1 MYDDEK
7 LEELRKR
14 AAAIAEP
21 IWETLL
27 RDIVRRVR
35 GAGGITSTAEYQIYR
50 AEQLGLAEKAIKAA
64 IAEQLKISDAAIDML
79 FEELKD
85 ETVLFE
91 ENAELRQ
98 LVEAYGTVSKKA
110 SAADYEGL
118 WAPGPDGKL
127 YTVKEAYGKIMDFAW
142 MQTATGTYDFQTA
155 VREATK
161 KLLERGLRVIPGK
174 DGRSYRLEYAVRS
187 YITNRMGEMFN
198 AVNQMNYDAIGADG
212 WEISAHPAPA
222 PDHALYQ
229 GRQYSKEEYDRINN
243 SLARKFGWWNCR
255 HLVYPIRLGVS
266 PRAYSDEQ
274 LQKYLDDNEKGVWYN
289 GQHYTLSEARD
300 RKRQLESLISQT
312 KYDILA
318 AEGDAGLLKER
329 QIRLQNQRREYERFC
344 RETGQEPENWRT
356 MVASFGRSEASKAA
370 WAARKLGMGTS
381 TLKSKDAMRTQLA
394 ALTDEERA
402 QLTQYTGFDATAIN
416 NAIRHGRV
424 NAATQE
430 KISILDSALNKGVI
444 PDRVTLYRETSLSFL
459 ELEDGTHLTRD
470 SVGKYK
476 GRIITNSIF
485 SSTSFRQ
492 LGLPGRDTVIELHVP
507 AGYQGALY
515 IRDLAHPQYKLQ
527 DEVLF
532 ARGLKYRILSVD
544 TSSDR
549 VYIKAEK
556 ISALLWHILTVGG
569 LLPSLCAMAAN
580 RGNGKK
586 MSAKDI
592 QKESPARS
600 DTRNITSVQ
609 SLNW

>member
-318 AEGDAGLLKER
+318 TEGDEQLLKER

-356 MVASFGRSEASKAA
+356 MVAAFGRSEASKAA

-381 TLKSKDAMRTQLA
+381 TLRAKDAMRVQLS
-394 ALTDEERA
+394 ALTEAERA

-416 NAIRHGRV
+416 SAIRHGRI
-424 NAATQE
+424 NAATRE
-430 KISILDSALNKGVI
+430 KIAVLDSALAKGTVPNNI
-444 PDRVTLYRETSLSFL
+444 TLYRETSPSFL
-459 ELEDGTHLTRD
+459 EFDNGAQPDKNTIGNFIGQTIPN
-470 SVGKYK
+470 
-476 GRIITNSIF
+476 RIFT
-485 SSTSFRQ
+485 STSFRQ

-532 ARGLKYRILSVD
+532 ARGLKYRLLSVD
-544 TSSDR
+544 TSGDK
-549 VYIKAEK
+549 VYIKAEVIK
-556 ISALLWHILTVGG
+556 
-569 LLPSLCAMAAN
+569 P
-580 RGNGKK
+580 
-586 MSAKDI
+586 
-592 QKESPARS
+592 
-600 DTRNITSVQ
+600 
-609 SLNW
+609 

>member
-289 GQHYTLSEARD
+289 GQHYTLSGARD

-318 AEGDAGLLKER
+318 AEGDEQLLKER

-356 MVASFGRSEASKAA
+356 MVAAFGRSEASKAA

-381 TLKSKDAMRTQLA
+381 TLRAKDAMRVQLS
-394 ALTDEERA
+394 ALTEAERA

-416 NAIRHGRV
+416 SAIRHGRI
-424 NAATQE
+424 NAATRE
-430 KISILDSALNKGVI
+430 KIAVLDSALVKGTVPNNI
-444 PDRVTLYRETSLSFL
+444 TLYRETSLSFL
-459 ELEDGTHLTRD
+459 EFDNGAQPDKNTIGNFIGQTIPN
-470 SVGKYK
+470 
-476 GRIITNSIF
+476 RIFT
-485 SSTSFRQ
+485 STSFRQ

-532 ARGLKYRILSVD
+532 ARGLKYRLLSVD
-544 TSSDR
+544 TSGDKTN
-549 VYIKAEK
+549 Y
-556 ISALLWHILTVGG
+556 
-569 LLPSLCAMAAN
+569 
-580 RGNGKK
+580 
-586 MSAKDI
+586 
-592 QKESPARS
+592 
-600 DTRNITSVQ
+600 
-609 SLNW
+609 

>member
-27 RDIVRRVR
+27 CDIVRRVR

-381 TLKSKDAMRTQLA
+381 TLRAKDAMRVQLS
-394 ALTDEERA
+394 ALTEAERA

-416 NAIRHGRV
+416 SAIRHGRI
-424 NAATQE
+424 NAATRE
-430 KISILDSALNKGVI
+430 KIAVLDSALVKGTVPNNI
-444 PDRVTLYRETSLSFL
+444 TLYRETSLSFL
-459 ELEDGTHLTRD
+459 EFDNGAQPDKNTIGNFIGQTIPN
-470 SVGKYK
+470 
-476 GRIITNSIF
+476 RIFT
-485 SSTSFRQ
+485 STSFRQ

-532 ARGLKYRILSVD
+532 ARGLKYRLLSVD
-544 TSSDR
+544 TSGDK
-549 VYIKAEK
+549 VYIKAEVIK
-556 ISALLWHILTVGG
+556 
-569 LLPSLCAMAAN
+569 P
-580 RGNGKK
+580 
-586 MSAKDI
+586 
-592 QKESPARS
+592 
-600 DTRNITSVQ
+600 
-609 SLNW
+609 

>member
-289 GQHYTLSEARD
+289 GQHYTLSGARD

-318 AEGDAGLLKER
+318 AEGDEQLLKER

-356 MVASFGRSEASKAA
+356 MMAAFGRSEASKAA

-381 TLKSKDAMRTQLA
+381 TLRAKDAMRVQLS
-394 ALTDEERA
+394 ALTEAERA

-416 NAIRHGRV
+416 SAIRHGRI
-424 NAATQE
+424 NAATRE
-430 KISILDSALNKGVI
+430 KIAVLDSALVKGTVPNNI
-444 PDRVTLYRETSLSFL
+444 TLYRETSLSFL
-459 ELEDGTHLTRD
+459 EFDNGAQPDKNTIGNFIGQTIPN
-470 SVGKYK
+470 
-476 GRIITNSIF
+476 RIFT
-485 SSTSFRQ
+485 STSFRQ

-532 ARGLKYRILSVD
+532 ARGLKYRLLSVD
-544 TSSDR
+544 TSGDK
-549 VYIKAEK
+549 VYIKAEVIK
-556 ISALLWHILTVGG
+556 
-569 LLPSLCAMAAN
+569 P
-580 RGNGKK
+580 
-586 MSAKDI
+586 
-592 QKESPARS
+592 
-600 DTRNITSVQ
+600 
-609 SLNW
+609 

>member
-243 SLARKFGWWNCR
+243 SLARKFGWRNCR

-289 GQHYTLSEARD
+289 GQHYTLSGARD

-318 AEGDAGLLKER
+318 AEGDEQLLKER

-356 MVASFGRSEASKAA
+356 MVAAFGRSEASKAA

-381 TLKSKDAMRTQLA
+381 TLRAKDAMRVQLS
-394 ALTDEERA
+394 ALTEAERA
-402 QLTQYTGFDATAIN
+402 QLTQDTGFDATAIN
-416 NAIRHGRV
+416 SAIRHGRI
-424 NAATQE
+424 NAATRE
-430 KISILDSALNKGVI
+430 KIAVLDSALAKGTVPNNI
-444 PDRVTLYRETSLSFL
+444 TLYRETSLSFL
-459 ELEDGTHLTRD
+459 EFDNGAQPDKNTIGNFIGQTIPN
-470 SVGKYK
+470 
-476 GRIITNSIF
+476 RIFT
-485 SSTSFRQ
+485 STSFRQ

-532 ARGLKYRILSVD
+532 ARGLKYRLLSVD
-544 TSSDR
+544 TSGDK
-549 VYIKAEK
+549 VYIKAEVIK
-556 ISALLWHILTVGG
+556 
-569 LLPSLCAMAAN
+569 P
-580 RGNGKK
+580 
-586 MSAKDI
+586 
-592 QKESPARS
+592 
-600 DTRNITSVQ
+600 
-609 SLNW
+609 

>member
-318 AEGDAGLLKER
+318 AEGDEQLLKER

-356 MVASFGRSEASKAA
+356 MVAAFGRSEASKAA

-381 TLKSKDAMRTQLA
+381 TLRAKDAMRVQLS
-394 ALTDEERA
+394 ALTEAERA

-416 NAIRHGRV
+416 SAIRHGRI
-424 NAATQE
+424 NAATRE
-430 KISILDSALNKGVI
+430 KIAVLDSALVKGTVPNNI
-444 PDRVTLYRETSLSFL
+444 TLYRETSLSFL
-459 ELEDGTHLTRD
+459 EFDNGAQPDKNTIGNFIGQTIPN
-470 SVGKYK
+470 
-476 GRIITNSIF
+476 RIFT
-485 SSTSFRQ
+485 STSFRQ

-532 ARGLKYRILSVD
+532 ARGLKYRLLSVD
-544 TSSDR
+544 TSGDK
-549 VYIKAEK
+549 VYIKAEVIK
-556 ISALLWHILTVGG
+556 
-569 LLPSLCAMAAN
+569 P
-580 RGNGKK
+580 
-586 MSAKDI
+586 
-592 QKESPARS
+592 
-600 DTRNITSVQ
+600 
-609 SLNW
+609 

>member
-289 GQHYTLSEARD
+289 GQHYTLSGARD

-318 AEGDAGLLKER
+318 AEGDEQLLKER

-356 MVASFGRSEASKAA
+356 MVAAFGRSEASKAA

-381 TLKSKDAMRTQLA
+381 TLRAKDAMRVQLS
-394 ALTDEERA
+394 ALTEAERA

-416 NAIRHGRV
+416 SAIRHGRI
-424 NAATQE
+424 NAATRE
-430 KISILDSALNKGVI
+430 KIAVLDSALVKGTVPNNI
-444 PDRVTLYRETSLSFL
+444 TLYRETSLSFL
-459 ELEDGTHLTRD
+459 EFDNGAQPDKNTIGNFIGQTIPN
-470 SVGKYK
+470 
-476 GRIITNSIF
+476 RIFT
-485 SSTSFRQ
+485 STSFRQ

-549 VYIKAEK
+549 VYIKAEVMK
-556 ISALLWHILTVGG
+556 
-569 LLPSLCAMAAN
+569 P
-580 RGNGKK
+580 
-586 MSAKDI
+586 
-592 QKESPARS
+592 
-600 DTRNITSVQ
+600 
-609 SLNW
+609 

>member
-85 ETVLFE
+85 EMVLFE

-289 GQHYTLSEARD
+289 GQHYTLSGARD

-318 AEGDAGLLKER
+318 AEGDEQLLKER

-356 MVASFGRSEASKAA
+356 MVAAFGRSEASKAA

-381 TLKSKDAMRTQLA
+381 TLRAKDAMRVQLS
-394 ALTDEERA
+394 ALTEAERA

-416 NAIRHGRV
+416 SAIRHGRI
-424 NAATQE
+424 NAATRE
-430 KISILDSALNKGVI
+430 KIAVLDSALAKGTVPNNI
-444 PDRVTLYRETSLSFL
+444 TLYRETSLSFL
-459 ELEDGTHLTRD
+459 EFDNGAQPDKNTIGNFIGQTIPN
-470 SVGKYK
+470 
-476 GRIITNSIF
+476 RIFT
-485 SSTSFRQ
+485 STSFRQ

-532 ARGLKYRILSVD
+532 ARGLKYRLLSVD
-544 TSSDR
+544 TSGDK
-549 VYIKAEK
+549 VYIKAEVIK
-556 ISALLWHILTVGG
+556 
-569 LLPSLCAMAAN
+569 P
-580 RGNGKK
+580 
-586 MSAKDI
+586 
-592 QKESPARS
+592 
-600 DTRNITSVQ
+600 
-609 SLNW
+609 

>member
-35 GAGGITSTAEYQIYR
+35 GAGGITSSAEYQIYR
-50 AEQLGLAEKAIKAA
+50 AEQLGLADKAIKAA

-229 GRQYSKEEYDRINN
+229 GRQYSKEEYDRINT

-266 PRAYSDEQ
+266 PRAYSDEL

-289 GQHYTLSEARD
+289 GQHYTLSGARD

-318 AEGDAGLLKER
+318 AEGDEQLLKER

-356 MVASFGRSEASKAA
+356 MVAAFGRSEASKAA

-381 TLKSKDAMRTQLA
+381 TLRAKDAMRVQLS
-394 ALTDEERA
+394 ALTEAERA

-416 NAIRHGRV
+416 SAIRHGRI
-424 NAATQE
+424 NAATRE
-430 KISILDSALNKGVI
+430 KIAVLDSALAKGTVPNNI
-444 PDRVTLYRETSLSFL
+444 TLYRETSLSFL
-459 ELEDGTHLTRD
+459 EFDNGAQPDKNTIGNFIGQTIPN
-470 SVGKYK
+470 
-476 GRIITNSIF
+476 RIFT
-485 SSTSFRQ
+485 STSFRQ

-532 ARGLKYRILSVD
+532 ARGLKYRLLSVD
-544 TSSDR
+544 TSGDK
-549 VYIKAEK
+549 VYIKAEVIK
-556 ISALLWHILTVGG
+556 
-569 LLPSLCAMAAN
+569 P
-580 RGNGKK
+580 
-586 MSAKDI
+586 
-592 QKESPARS
+592 
-600 DTRNITSVQ
+600 
-609 SLNW
+609 

>member
-266 PRAYSDEQ
+266 PRAYGDEQ

-289 GQHYTLSEARD
+289 GQHYTLSGVRD

-318 AEGDAGLLKER
+318 AEGDEQLLKER

-356 MVASFGRSEASKAA
+356 MVAAFGRSEASKAA

-381 TLKSKDAMRTQLA
+381 TLRAKDAMRVQLS
-394 ALTDEERA
+394 ALTEAERA

-416 NAIRHGRV
+416 SAIRHGRI
-424 NAATQE
+424 NAATRE
-430 KISILDSALNKGVI
+430 KIAVLDSALVKGTVPNNI
-444 PDRVTLYRETSLSFL
+444 TLYRETSLSFL
-459 ELEDGTHLTRD
+459 EFDNGAQPDKNTIGNFIGQTIPN
-470 SVGKYK
+470 
-476 GRIITNSIF
+476 RIFT
-485 SSTSFRQ
+485 STSFRQ

-532 ARGLKYRILSVD
+532 ARGLKYRLLSVD
-544 TSSDR
+544 TSGDK
-549 VYIKAEK
+549 VYIKAEVIK
-556 ISALLWHILTVGG
+556 
-569 LLPSLCAMAAN
+569 P
-580 RGNGKK
+580 
-586 MSAKDI
+586 
-592 QKESPARS
+592 
-600 DTRNITSVQ
+600 
-609 SLNW
+609 

>member
-1 MYDDEK
+1 MYDDER

-27 RDIVRRVR
+27 RDIARRVR

-110 SAADYEGL
+110 AAADYEEL

-222 PDHALYQ
+222 PDHAPYQ
-229 GRQYSKEEYDRINN
+229 GRQYSEEEYDRINN

-255 HLVYPIRLGVS
+255 HLVYPVRLGVS

-318 AEGDAGLLKER
+318 AEGDDQLLKER

-356 MVASFGRSEASKAA
+356 MVAIFGRSEASKAA

-381 TLKSKDAMRTQLA
+381 ALRAKDTMRVQLS
-394 ALTDEERA
+394 ALTEAERA
-402 QLTQYTGFDATAIN
+402 RLTQYTGFDATAIN
-416 NAIRHGRV
+416 NAIRHGRI

-544 TSSDR
+544 TSSDK
-549 VYIKAEK
+549 VYIKAEVMK
-556 ISALLWHILTVGG
+556 
-569 LLPSLCAMAAN
+569 P
-580 RGNGKK
+580 
-586 MSAKDI
+586 
-592 QKESPARS
+592 
-600 DTRNITSVQ
+600 
-609 SLNW
+609 

>member
-91 ENAELRQ
+91 ANEELRQ

-356 MVASFGRSEASKAA
+356 MVAAFGRSEASKAA

-381 TLKSKDAMRTQLA
+381 TLRAKDAMRVQLS
-394 ALTDEERA
+394 ALTEAERA

-416 NAIRHGRV
+416 SAIRHGRI
-424 NAATQE
+424 NAATRE
-430 KISILDSALNKGVI
+430 KIAVLDSALVKGTVPNNI
-444 PDRVTLYRETSLSFL
+444 TLYRETSLSFL
-459 ELEDGTHLTRD
+459 EFDNGAQPDKNTIGNFIGQTIPN
-470 SVGKYK
+470 
-476 GRIITNSIF
+476 RIFT
-485 SSTSFRQ
+485 STSFRQ

-532 ARGLKYRILSVD
+532 ARGLKYRLLSVD
-544 TSSDR
+544 TSGDK
-549 VYIKAEK
+549 VYIKAEVIK
-556 ISALLWHILTVGG
+556 
-569 LLPSLCAMAAN
+569 P
-580 RGNGKK
+580 
-586 MSAKDI
+586 
-592 QKESPARS
+592 
-600 DTRNITSVQ
+600 
-609 SLNW
+609 

>member
-289 GQHYTLSEARD
+289 GQHYTLSGARD

-318 AEGDAGLLKER
+318 AEGDEQLLKER

-356 MVASFGRSEASKAA
+356 MVAAFGRSEASKAA

-381 TLKSKDAMRTQLA
+381 TLRAKDAMRVQLS
-394 ALTDEERA
+394 ALTEAERA

-416 NAIRHGRV
+416 SAIRHGRI
-424 NAATQE
+424 NAATRE
-430 KISILDSALNKGVI
+430 KIAVLDSALAKGTVPNNI
-444 PDRVTLYRETSLSFL
+444 TLYRETSLSFL
-459 ELEDGTHLTRD
+459 EFDNGAQPDKNTIGNFIGQTIPN
-470 SVGKYK
+470 
-476 GRIITNSIF
+476 RIFTSP
-485 SSTSFRQ
+485 SFRQ

-532 ARGLKYRILSVD
+532 ARGLKYRLLSVD
-544 TSSDR
+544 TSGDK
-549 VYIKAEK
+549 VYIKAEVIK
-556 ISALLWHILTVGG
+556 
-569 LLPSLCAMAAN
+569 P
-580 RGNGKK
+580 
-586 MSAKDI
+586 
-592 QKESPARS
+592 
-600 DTRNITSVQ
+600 
-609 SLNW
+609 

>member
-1 MYDDEK
+1 MYDDER

-79 FEELKD
+79 FEELWD

-98 LVEAYGTVSKKA
+98 LVEAYGTVSKKTA
-110 SAADYEGL
+110 AADYEGL
-118 WAPGPDGKL
+118 WVPGPDGKL

-255 HLVYPIRLGVS
+255 HLVYPVRLGVS

-274 LQKYLDDNEKGVWYN
+274 LQTYLDDNEKGVWYN

-356 MVASFGRSEASKAA
+356 MVATFGRSEASKAA

-381 TLKSKDAMRTQLA
+381 TLRTKDAMRVQLS
-394 ALTDEERA
+394 ALTEAERA
-402 QLTQYTGFDATAIN
+402 QLTRYTGFDATALN

-444 PDRVTLYRETSLSFL
+444 PDRVTLYRETSLNFL

-470 SVGKYK
+470 GIDEYK
-476 GRIITNSIF
+476 GRIITNRIF
-485 SSTSFRQ
+485 TSTSFRQ

-532 ARGLKYRILSVD
+532 ARGLTYRILSVD
-544 TSSDR
+544 TSSDK
-549 VYIKAEK
+549 VYIKVEVIK
-556 ISALLWHILTVGG
+556 
-569 LLPSLCAMAAN
+569 P
-580 RGNGKK
+580 
-586 MSAKDI
+586 
-592 QKESPARS
+592 
-600 DTRNITSVQ
+600 
-609 SLNW
+609 

>member
-1 MYDDEK
+1 MYDDER

-79 FEELKD
+79 FEELRD
-85 ETVLFE
+85 ETILFE

-98 LVEAYGTVSKKA
+98 LVEAYGTVSKKTA
-110 SAADYEGL
+110 AADYEGL
-118 WAPGPDGKL
+118 WAPGPDGNL

-255 HLVYPIRLGVS
+255 HLVYPVLLGVS

-356 MVASFGRSEASKAA
+356 MVATFGRSEASKAA
-370 WAARKLGMGTS
+370 WAARKLGMSTS
-381 TLKSKDAMRTQLA
+381 ALRAKDAMRVQLS
-394 ALTDEERA
+394 ALTEAERA

-544 TSSDR
+544 TSSDK
-549 VYIKAEK
+549 VYIKAEVMK
-556 ISALLWHILTVGG
+556 
-569 LLPSLCAMAAN
+569 P
-580 RGNGKK
+580 
-586 MSAKDI
+586 
-592 QKESPARS
+592 
-600 DTRNITSVQ
+600 
-609 SLNW
+609 

>member
-255 HLVYPIRLGVS
+255 HLVYPILLGVS

-289 GQHYTLSEARD
+289 GQHYTLSGARD

-318 AEGDAGLLKER
+318 AEGDEQLLKER

-356 MVASFGRSEASKAA
+356 MVAAFGRSEASKAA

-381 TLKSKDAMRTQLA
+381 TLRAKDAMRVQLS
-394 ALTDEERA
+394 ALTEAERA

-416 NAIRHGRV
+416 SAIRHGRI
-424 NAATQE
+424 NAATRE
-430 KISILDSALNKGVI
+430 KIAVLDSALVKGTVPNNI
-444 PDRVTLYRETSLSFL
+444 TLYRETSLSFL
-459 ELEDGTHLTRD
+459 EFDNGAQPDKNTIGNFIGQTIPN
-470 SVGKYK
+470 
-476 GRIITNSIF
+476 RIFT
-485 SSTSFRQ
+485 STSFRQ

-532 ARGLKYRILSVD
+532 ARGLKYRLLSVD
-544 TSSDR
+544 TSGDK
-549 VYIKAEK
+549 VYIKAEVIK
-556 ISALLWHILTVGG
+556 
-569 LLPSLCAMAAN
+569 P
-580 RGNGKK
+580 
-586 MSAKDI
+586 
-592 QKESPARS
+592 
-600 DTRNITSVQ
+600 
-609 SLNW
+609 

>member
-7 LEELRKR
+7 LEELRRK

-64 IAEQLKISDAAIDML
+64 IAEQLEISDAAIDML
-79 FEELKD
+79 FEELRD

-110 SAADYEGL
+110 AAADYEGL

-142 MQTATGTYDFQTA
+142 MQTATGTYGFQTA

-255 HLVYPIRLGVS
+255 HLVYPILLGVS

-381 TLKSKDAMRTQLA
+381 ALRVKDAMRVQLS
-394 ALTDEERA
+394 ALTEAERA
-402 QLTQYTGFDATAIN
+402 RLTQYTGFDATAIN
-416 NAIRHGRV
+416 NAIRHGRI

-544 TSSDR
+544 TSSDK
-549 VYIKAEK
+549 VYIKAEVMK
-556 ISALLWHILTVGG
+556 
-569 LLPSLCAMAAN
+569 P
-580 RGNGKK
+580 
-586 MSAKDI
+586 
-592 QKESPARS
+592 
-600 DTRNITSVQ
+600 
-609 SLNW
+609 

>member
-1 MYDDEK
+1 MYDDER

-50 AEQLGLAEKAIKAA
+50 AEQLGFAEKAIKAA
-64 IAEQLKISDAAIDML
+64 LAEQLKISDAAIDML
-79 FEELKD
+79 FEELRD
-85 ETVLFE
+85 ETVRFE

-266 PRAYSDEQ
+266 PRAYSDEL

-289 GQHYTLSEARD
+289 GQHYTLSGARD

-318 AEGDAGLLKER
+318 AEGDEQLLKER

-356 MVASFGRSEASKAA
+356 MVAAFGRSEASKAA

-381 TLKSKDAMRTQLA
+381 TLRAKDAMRVQLS
-394 ALTDEERA
+394 ALTEAERA

-416 NAIRHGRV
+416 SAIRHGRI
-424 NAATQE
+424 NAATRE
-430 KISILDSALNKGVI
+430 KIAVLDSALAKGTVPNNI
-444 PDRVTLYRETSLSFL
+444 TLYRETSLSFL
-459 ELEDGTHLTRD
+459 EFDNGAQPDKNTIGNFIGQTIPN
-470 SVGKYK
+470 
-476 GRIITNSIF
+476 RIFT
-485 SSTSFRQ
+485 STSFRQ

-532 ARGLKYRILSVD
+532 ARGLKYRLLSVD
-544 TSSDR
+544 TSGDK
-549 VYIKAEK
+549 VYIKAEVIK
-556 ISALLWHILTVGG
+556 
-569 LLPSLCAMAAN
+569 P
-580 RGNGKK
+580 
-586 MSAKDI
+586 
-592 QKESPARS
+592 
-600 DTRNITSVQ
+600 
-609 SLNW
+609 

>member
-318 AEGDAGLLKER
+318 TEGDEQLLKER

-356 MVASFGRSEASKAA
+356 MVAAFGRSEASKAA

-381 TLKSKDAMRTQLA
+381 TLRAKDAMRVQLS
-394 ALTDEERA
+394 ALTEAERA

-416 NAIRHGRV
+416 SAIRHGRI
-424 NAATQE
+424 NAATRE
-430 KISILDSALNKGVI
+430 KIAVLDSALAKGTVPNNI
-444 PDRVTLYRETSLSFL
+444 TLYRETSLSFL
-459 ELEDGTHLTRD
+459 EFDNGAQPDKNTIGNFIGQTIPN
-470 SVGKYK
+470 
-476 GRIITNSIF
+476 RIFT
-485 SSTSFRQ
+485 STSFRQ

-532 ARGLKYRILSVD
+532 ARGLKYRLLSVD
-544 TSSDR
+544 TSGDK
-549 VYIKAEK
+549 VYIKAEVIK
-556 ISALLWHILTVGG
+556 
-569 LLPSLCAMAAN
+569 P
-580 RGNGKK
+580 
-586 MSAKDI
+586 
-592 QKESPARS
+592 
-600 DTRNITSVQ
+600 
-609 SLNW
+609 

>member
-35 GAGGITSTAEYQIYR
+35 GAGGITSTVEYQIYR

-289 GQHYTLSEARD
+289 GQHYTLSGARD

-318 AEGDAGLLKER
+318 AEGDEQLLKER

-356 MVASFGRSEASKAA
+356 MVAAFGRSEASKAA

-381 TLKSKDAMRTQLA
+381 TLRAKDAMRVQLS
-394 ALTDEERA
+394 ALTEAERA

-416 NAIRHGRV
+416 SAIRHGRI
-424 NAATQE
+424 NAATRE
-430 KISILDSALNKGVI
+430 KIAVLDSALAKGTVPNNI
-444 PDRVTLYRETSLSFL
+444 TLYRETSLSFL
-459 ELEDGTHLTRD
+459 EFDNGAQPDKNTIGNFIGQTIPN
-470 SVGKYK
+470 
-476 GRIITNSIF
+476 RIFT
-485 SSTSFRQ
+485 STSFRQ

-532 ARGLKYRILSVD
+532 ARGLKYRLLSVD
-544 TSSDR
+544 TSGDK
-549 VYIKAEK
+549 VYIKAEVIK
-556 ISALLWHILTVGG
+556 
-569 LLPSLCAMAAN
+569 P
-580 RGNGKK
+580 
-586 MSAKDI
+586 
-592 QKESPARS
+592 
-600 DTRNITSVQ
+600 
-609 SLNW
+609 

>member
-289 GQHYTLSEARD
+289 GQHYTLSGARD

-318 AEGDAGLLKER
+318 AEGDEQLLKER

-356 MVASFGRSEASKAA
+356 MVAAFGRSEASKAA

-381 TLKSKDAMRTQLA
+381 TLRAKDAMRVQLS
-394 ALTDEERA
+394 ALTEAERA

-416 NAIRHGRV
+416 NAIRHGRI

-430 KISILDSALNKGVI
+430 KISILDSALAKGTI
-444 PDRVTLYRETSLSFL
+444 PNNITLYRETSLSFL
-459 ELEDGTHLTRD
+459 EFDNGAQPDKNTIGNFIGQTIPN
-470 SVGKYK
+470 
-476 GRIITNSIF
+476 RIFT
-485 SSTSFRQ
+485 STSFRQ

-532 ARGLKYRILSVD
+532 ARGLKYRLLSVD
-544 TSSDR
+544 TSGDK
-549 VYIKAEK
+549 VYIKVEVIK
-556 ISALLWHILTVGG
+556 
-569 LLPSLCAMAAN
+569 P
-580 RGNGKK
+580 
-586 MSAKDI
+586 
-592 QKESPARS
+592 
-600 DTRNITSVQ
+600 
-609 SLNW
+609 

>member
-155 VREATK
+155 VREATI

-356 MVASFGRSEASKAA
+356 MVAAFGRSEASKAA

-381 TLKSKDAMRTQLA
+381 TLRAKDAMRVQLS
-394 ALTDEERA
+394 ALTEAERA

-416 NAIRHGRV
+416 SAIRHGRI
-424 NAATQE
+424 NAATRE
-430 KISILDSALNKGVI
+430 KIAVLDSALAKGTVPNNI
-444 PDRVTLYRETSLSFL
+444 TLYRETSLSFL
-459 ELEDGTHLTRD
+459 EFDNGAQPDKNTIGNFIGQTIPN
-470 SVGKYK
+470 
-476 GRIITNSIF
+476 RIFT
-485 SSTSFRQ
+485 STSFRQ

-532 ARGLKYRILSVD
+532 ALGLKYRLLSVD
-544 TSSDR
+544 TSGDK
-549 VYIKAEK
+549 VYIKAEVIK
-556 ISALLWHILTVGG
+556 
-569 LLPSLCAMAAN
+569 P
-580 RGNGKK
+580 
-586 MSAKDI
+586 
-592 QKESPARS
+592 
-600 DTRNITSVQ
+600 
-609 SLNW
+609 

>member
-222 PDHALYQ
+222 PDHAPYQ

-255 HLVYPIRLGVS
+255 HLVYPVRLGVS

-318 AEGDAGLLKER
+318 AEGDEQLLKER

-356 MVASFGRSEASKAA
+356 MVAAFGRSEASKAA

-381 TLKSKDAMRTQLA
+381 TLRAKDAMRVQLS
-394 ALTDEERA
+394 ALTEAERA

-416 NAIRHGRV
+416 SAIRHGRI
-424 NAATQE
+424 NAATRE
-430 KISILDSALNKGVI
+430 KIAVLDSALAKGTVPNNI
-444 PDRVTLYRETSLSFL
+444 TLYRETSLSFL
-459 ELEDGTHLTRD
+459 EFDNGAQPDKNTIGNFIGQTIPN
-470 SVGKYK
+470 
-476 GRIITNSIF
+476 RIFT
-485 SSTSFRQ
+485 STSFRQ

-532 ARGLKYRILSVD
+532 ARGLKYRLLSVD
-544 TSSDR
+544 TSGDK
-549 VYIKAEK
+549 VYIKAEVIK
-556 ISALLWHILTVGG
+556 
-569 LLPSLCAMAAN
+569 P
-580 RGNGKK
+580 
-586 MSAKDI
+586 
-592 QKESPARS
+592 
-600 DTRNITSVQ
+600 
-609 SLNW
+609 

>member
-289 GQHYTLSEARD
+289 GQHYTLSGARD
-300 RKRQLESLISQT
+300 RKRQLERLISQT

-318 AEGDAGLLKER
+318 AEGDEQLLKER

-356 MVASFGRSEASKAA
+356 MVAAFGRSEASKAA

-381 TLKSKDAMRTQLA
+381 TLRAKDAMRVQLS
-394 ALTDEERA
+394 ALTEAERA

-416 NAIRHGRV
+416 SAIRHGRI
-424 NAATQE
+424 NAATRE
-430 KISILDSALNKGVI
+430 KIAVLDSALAKGTVPNNI
-444 PDRVTLYRETSLSFL
+444 TLYRETSLSFL
-459 ELEDGTHLTRD
+459 EFDNGAQPDKNTIGNFIGQTIPN
-470 SVGKYK
+470 
-476 GRIITNSIF
+476 RIFT
-485 SSTSFRQ
+485 STSFRQ

-532 ARGLKYRILSVD
+532 ARGLKYRLLSVD
-544 TSSDR
+544 TSGDK
-549 VYIKAEK
+549 VYIKAEVIK
-556 ISALLWHILTVGG
+556 
-569 LLPSLCAMAAN
+569 P
-580 RGNGKK
+580 
-586 MSAKDI
+586 
-592 QKESPARS
+592 
-600 DTRNITSVQ
+600 
-609 SLNW
+609 

>member
-27 RDIVRRVR
+27 CDIVRRVR

-50 AEQLGLAEKAIKAA
+50 AEQLGLAEKSIKAA
-64 IAEQLKISDAAIDML
+64 IAEQMKISDAAIDML

-222 PDHALYQ
+222 PDHAPYQ

-255 HLVYPIRLGVS
+255 HLVYPVRLGVS

-318 AEGDAGLLKER
+318 AEGDEQLLKER

-356 MVASFGRSEASKAA
+356 MVAAFGRSEASKAA

-381 TLKSKDAMRTQLA
+381 TLRAKDAMRVQLS
-394 ALTDEERA
+394 ALTEAERA

-416 NAIRHGRV
+416 SAIRHGRI
-424 NAATQE
+424 NAATRE
-430 KISILDSALNKGVI
+430 KIAVLDSALVKGTVPNNI
-444 PDRVTLYRETSLSFL
+444 TLYRETSLSFL
-459 ELEDGTHLTRD
+459 EFDNGAQPDKNTIGNFIGQTIPN
-470 SVGKYK
+470 
-476 GRIITNSIF
+476 RIFT
-485 SSTSFRQ
+485 STSFRQ

-532 ARGLKYRILSVD
+532 ARGLKYRLLSVD
-544 TSSDR
+544 TSGDK
-549 VYIKAEK
+549 VYIKAEVIK
-556 ISALLWHILTVGG
+556 
-569 LLPSLCAMAAN
+569 P
-580 RGNGKK
+580 
-586 MSAKDI
+586 
-592 QKESPARS
+592 
-600 DTRNITSVQ
+600 
-609 SLNW
+609 

>member
-1 MYDDEK
+1 MYDDER

-79 FEELKD
+79 FEELWD

-98 LVEAYGTVSKKA
+98 LVEAYGTVSKKTA
-110 SAADYEGL
+110 AADYEGL
-118 WAPGPDGKL
+118 WVPGPDGKL

-161 KLLERGLRVIPGK
+161 KLLARGLRVIPGK

-255 HLVYPIRLGVS
+255 HLVYPVRLGVS

-274 LQKYLDDNEKGVWYN
+274 LQTYLDDNEKGVWYN

-356 MVASFGRSEASKAA
+356 MVATFGRSEASKAA

-381 TLKSKDAMRTQLA
+381 TLRTKDAMRVQLS
-394 ALTDEERA
+394 ALTEAERA
-402 QLTQYTGFDATAIN
+402 QLTRYTGFDATALN

-444 PDRVTLYRETSLSFL
+444 PDRVTLYRETSLNFL

-470 SVGKYK
+470 GIDEYK
-476 GRIITNSIF
+476 GRIITNRIF
-485 SSTSFRQ
+485 TSTSFRQ

-532 ARGLKYRILSVD
+532 ARGLTYRILSVD
-544 TSSDR
+544 TSSDK
-549 VYIKAEK
+549 VYIKVEVIK
-556 ISALLWHILTVGG
+556 
-569 LLPSLCAMAAN
+569 P
-580 RGNGKK
+580 
-586 MSAKDI
+586 
-592 QKESPARS
+592 
-600 DTRNITSVQ
+600 
-609 SLNW
+609 

>member
-289 GQHYTLSEARD
+289 GQHYTLSGARD

-318 AEGDAGLLKER
+318 AEGDEQLLKER

-356 MVASFGRSEASKAA
+356 MVAAFGRSEASKAA

-381 TLKSKDAMRTQLA
+381 TPRAKDAMRVQLS
-394 ALTDEERA
+394 ALTEAERA

-416 NAIRHGRV
+416 SAIRHGRI
-424 NAATQE
+424 NAATRE
-430 KISILDSALNKGVI
+430 KIAVLDSALAKGTVPNNI
-444 PDRVTLYRETSLSFL
+444 TLYRETSLSFL
-459 ELEDGTHLTRD
+459 EFDNGAQPDKNTIGNFIGQTIPN
-470 SVGKYK
+470 
-476 GRIITNSIF
+476 RIFT
-485 SSTSFRQ
+485 STSFRQ

-532 ARGLKYRILSVD
+532 ARGLKYRLLSVD
-544 TSSDR
+544 TSGDK
-549 VYIKAEK
+549 VYIKAEVIK
-556 ISALLWHILTVGG
+556 
-569 LLPSLCAMAAN
+569 P
-580 RGNGKK
+580 
-586 MSAKDI
+586 
-592 QKESPARS
+592 
-600 DTRNITSVQ
+600 
-609 SLNW
+609 

>member
-1 MYDDEK
+1 MYDDER

-50 AEQLGLAEKAIKAA
+50 AEQLGFAEKAIKAA
-64 IAEQLKISDAAIDML
+64 LAEQLKISDAAIDML

-289 GQHYTLSEARD
+289 GQHYTLSGARD

-318 AEGDAGLLKER
+318 AEGDEQLLKER

-356 MVASFGRSEASKAA
+356 MVAAFGRSEASKAA

-381 TLKSKDAMRTQLA
+381 TLRAKDAMRVQLS
-394 ALTDEERA
+394 ALTEAERA

-416 NAIRHGRV
+416 SAIRHGRI
-424 NAATQE
+424 NAATRE
-430 KISILDSALNKGVI
+430 KIAVLDSALAKGTVPNNI
-444 PDRVTLYRETSLSFL
+444 TLYRETSLSFL
-459 ELEDGTHLTRD
+459 EFDNGAQPDKNTIGNFIGQTIPN
-470 SVGKYK
+470 
-476 GRIITNSIF
+476 RIFT
-485 SSTSFRQ
+485 STSFRQ

-532 ARGLKYRILSVD
+532 ARGLKYRLLSVD
-544 TSSDR
+544 TSGDK
-549 VYIKAEK
+549 VYIKAEVIK
-556 ISALLWHILTVGG
+556 
-569 LLPSLCAMAAN
+569 P
-580 RGNGKK
+580 
-586 MSAKDI
+586 
-592 QKESPARS
+592 
-600 DTRNITSVQ
+600 
-609 SLNW
+609 

>member
-356 MVASFGRSEASKAA
+356 MVAAFGRSEASKAA

-381 TLKSKDAMRTQLA
+381 TLRAKDAMRVQLS
-394 ALTDEERA
+394 ALTEAERA

-416 NAIRHGRV
+416 SAIRHGRI
-424 NAATQE
+424 NAATRE
-430 KISILDSALNKGVI
+430 KIAVLDSALAKGTVPNNI
-444 PDRVTLYRETSLSFL
+444 TLYRETSLSFL
-459 ELEDGTHLTRD
+459 EFDNGAQPDKNTIGNFIGQTIPN
-470 SVGKYK
+470 
-476 GRIITNSIF
+476 RIFT
-485 SSTSFRQ
+485 STSFRQ

-532 ARGLKYRILSVD
+532 ALGLKYRLLSVD
-544 TSSDR
+544 TSGDK
-549 VYIKAEK
+549 VYIKAEVIK
-556 ISALLWHILTVGG
+556 
-569 LLPSLCAMAAN
+569 P
-580 RGNGKK
+580 
-586 MSAKDI
+586 
-592 QKESPARS
+592 
-600 DTRNITSVQ
+600 
-609 SLNW
+609 

>member
-27 RDIVRRVR
+27 CDIVRRVR

-64 IAEQLKISDAAIDML
+64 IAEQMKISDAAIDML

-289 GQHYTLSEARD
+289 GQHYTLSGARD

-318 AEGDAGLLKER
+318 AEGDEQLLKER

-356 MVASFGRSEASKAA
+356 MVAAFGRSEASKAA

-381 TLKSKDAMRTQLA
+381 TLRAKDAMRVQLS
-394 ALTDEERA
+394 ALTEAERA

-416 NAIRHGRV
+416 SAIRHGRI
-424 NAATQE
+424 NAATRE
-430 KISILDSALNKGVI
+430 KIAVLDSALAKGTVPNNI
-444 PDRVTLYRETSLSFL
+444 TLYRETSLSFL
-459 ELEDGTHLTRD
+459 EFDNGAQPDKNTIGNFIGQTIPN
-470 SVGKYK
+470 
-476 GRIITNSIF
+476 RIFT
-485 SSTSFRQ
+485 STSFRQ

-532 ARGLKYRILSVD
+532 ARGLKYRLLSVD
-544 TSSDR
+544 TSGDK
-549 VYIKAEK
+549 VYIKAEVIK
-556 ISALLWHILTVGG
+556 
-569 LLPSLCAMAAN
+569 P
-580 RGNGKK
+580 
-586 MSAKDI
+586 
-592 QKESPARS
+592 
-600 DTRNITSVQ
+600 
-609 SLNW
+609 

>member
-110 SAADYEGL
+110 AAADYEGL

-142 MQTATGTYDFQTA
+142 MQTATGTYGFQTA

-255 HLVYPIRLGVS
+255 HLVYPILLGIS

-381 TLKSKDAMRTQLA
+381 ALRVKDAMRVQLS
-394 ALTDEERA
+394 ALTEAERA
-402 QLTQYTGFDATAIN
+402 RLTQYTGFDATAIN
-416 NAIRHGRV
+416 NAIRHGRI

-544 TSSDR
+544 TSSDK
-549 VYIKAEK
+549 VYIKAEVMK
-556 ISALLWHILTVGG
+556 
-569 LLPSLCAMAAN
+569 P
-580 RGNGKK
+580 
-586 MSAKDI
+586 
-592 QKESPARS
+592 
-600 DTRNITSVQ
+600 
-609 SLNW
+609 

>member
-289 GQHYTLSEARD
+289 GQHYTLSGARD

-318 AEGDAGLLKER
+318 AEGDEQLLKER

-356 MVASFGRSEASKAA
+356 MVATFGRSEASKAA

-381 TLKSKDAMRTQLA
+381 TLRAKDAMRVQLS
-394 ALTDEERA
+394 ALTEAERA

-416 NAIRHGRV
+416 SAIRHGRI
-424 NAATQE
+424 NAATRE
-430 KISILDSALNKGVI
+430 KIAVLDSALVKGTVPNNI
-444 PDRVTLYRETSLSFL
+444 TLYRETSLSFL
-459 ELEDGTHLTRD
+459 EFDNGAQPDKNTIGNFIGQTIPN
-470 SVGKYK
+470 
-476 GRIITNSIF
+476 RIFT
-485 SSTSFRQ
+485 STSFRQ

-532 ARGLKYRILSVD
+532 ARGLKYRLLSVD
-544 TSSDR
+544 TSGDK
-549 VYIKAEK
+549 VYIKAEVIK
-556 ISALLWHILTVGG
+556 
-569 LLPSLCAMAAN
+569 P
-580 RGNGKK
+580 
-586 MSAKDI
+586 
-592 QKESPARS
+592 
-600 DTRNITSVQ
+600 
-609 SLNW
+609 